1 MENEIV
7 VQKKSNTLEHEAHL
21 VRSLLPGVPI
31 LTVDEIHL
39 LLMDFYGGKSEST
52 VKAYKKGWEDFR
64 RFVGAETQ
72 EAAAKILLSSGNG
85 NANILV
91 TKYKNHLKAK
101 GILPSTINL
110 RLSALKS
117 LVKIGRKFGYVNWT
131 MDVEGEKVETYR
143 DTRGPGMENIDKVLE
158 ILHEQTGRKA
168 VRDYAMLRLLR
179 DLGIRRG
186 SVVGLDIED
195 VDLKKGELYAK
206 LKGKTQKVRFTMPQV
221 TQKAVKEWVKMRK
234 ATEGPLFTNLDRAGK
249 GERLTGTSLTRIV
262 NGRGKEIGV
271 RMWPHG
277 FRHTAITEALKKGF
291 TIPEVMGFSK
301 HADPRTLMKY
311 NDNLADVQGKVS
323 DALTAA

>member
-1 MENEIV
+1 MKKEIV
-7 VQKKSNTLEHEAHL
+7 VQKKSATHELGTPL
-21 VRSLLPGVPI
+21 VRSSIPGVS
-31 LTVDEIHL
+31 LLAVDEINL
-39 LLMDFYGGKSEST
+39 LFRDFYGGKSEST
-52 VKAYKKGWEDFR
+52 IKAYKKGWEDFR
-64 RFVGAETQ
+64 RFIGAETQ
-72 EAAAKILLSSGNG
+72 EAAAPILLSRGNG
-85 NANILV
+85 RANILI
-91 TKYKNHLKAK
+91 TKYKSHLKAK

-117 LVKIGRKFGYVNWT
+117 LVKIGRKFGHISWT
-131 MDVEGEKVETYR
+131 LDVEGEKVKTYR

-158 ILHEQTGRKA
+158 ILREQTGRKA

-206 LKGKTQKVRFTMPQV
+206 LKRKTQKVRFTIPKV
-221 TQKAVKEWVKMRK
+221 TQNAVKEWMKIRK

-311 NDNLADVQGKVS
+311 NDNLAEVQGKVS
-323 DALTAA
+323 KALTSA